1 MILPDQKI
9 YEAVKSGRIGIDPFD
24 AECIKPA
31 SYDMKLD
38 RYFRFYSRLQITND
52 ETEPNIIDLK
62 SPRRMT
68 KQVEATQF
76 FELGPHEFVLASSIE
91 TFRFPPHIAGRC
103 EGKSSLGRV
112 GLTIHVTA
120 GFFDPGFEGTATLEL
135 FNANRYPIR
144 MYPGMPVAQMSFHQM
159 DGRSTVPYGMSGGS
173 KYHRQGIEEPGPKES
188 EFWRNFK
195 PDTICS
201 VCGQVG
207 GHDLLCAEGRD
218 EEERKFHR
226 SEYEGNWTPEQPS
239 LFHEDVRGGNSTT
252 GGL

>member
-9 YEAVKSGRIGIDPFD
+9 YEAVKSGRIGIDPFN
-24 AECIKPA
+24 AEHIKPA
-31 SYDMKLD
+31 SYDMTLD
-38 RYFRFYSRLQITND
+38 KYFRFYSRLQITND
-52 ETEPNIIDLK
+52 PDVDPLIIDVK

-68 KQVEATQF
+68 KQVEVKEW
-76 FELGPHEFVLASSIE
+76 FEIGPHEFVLASSIE
-91 TFRFPPHIAGRC
+91 TFRFPNDLAGRC
-103 EGKSSLGRV
+103 EGKSSLGRI

-144 MYPGMPVAQMSFHQM
+144 IYPGMPIAQMSFHELS
-159 DGRSTVPYGMSGGS
+159 DRAAVPYGMSGGS
-173 KYHRQGIEEPGPKES
+173 KYHRQGIETPGPKES
-188 EFWRNFK
+188 EYFKNFK
-195 PDTICS
+195 PDTICG

-226 SEYEGNWTPEQPS
+226 SEYEGNWTPPEGP
-239 LFHEDVRGGNSTT
+239 DGNR
-252 GGL
+252 